1 MVFTRIPP
9 EQDPIEGWLAAA
21 RQGSEEALG
30 HVLERCRPY
39 LLRMANQELASDLR
53 AKQGASDLVQETFVE
68 AHQDFARFDGAT
80 AAQWR
85 AWLRGIL
92 QHKLANLVRHYCQTD
107 KRHVNRE
114 VPLPGTSAD
123 GPSGGPMAPDSSPS
137 AQAQAHEQDEAL
149 NRALAQLPEAQQQII
164 RLRSYEDLSFEEAGR
179 RLGRSAE
186 AARKLWGRAIEQ
198 LQQLL
203 EPPND
208 SR

>member
-1 MVFTRIPP
+1 MVFTRTPP
-9 EQDPIEGWLAAA
+9 EQDPIGGWLTAA

-30 HVLERCRPY
+30 QVLEQCRPY
-39 LLRMANQELASDLR
+39 LLRMANEELASDLR
-53 AKQGASDLVQETFVE
+53 AKAGASDLVQQTFVD
-68 AHQDFARFDGAT
+68 AQRDFARCDGAT
-80 AAQWR
+80 EAQWR

-107 KRHVNRE
+107 KRHIDCE

-123 GPSGGPMAPDSSPS
+123 GPSGGHMAPDTSPS

-149 NRALAQLPEAQQQII
+149 ARALAQLPEAQQQII
-164 RLRSYEDLSFEEAGR
+164 RLRSYEELSFEEAGR

-198 LQQLL
+198 LRQLL